1 MNRKK
6 VWGVIAFLILAAV
19 LILGWFAF
27 TEYKIWTNA
36 WGEEDQSFTIEITEG
51 KTARQIADL
60 LKEKEVIDNTT
71 VFLIFADFRGLGEKL
86 KAGEYEIRGDQSP
99 SQILDMLATGS
110 QYYRSLVIPEGFTQ
124 LDIAKRC
131 EEMDICTAE
140 GFLERCRF
148 NSIFTFAIAQ
158 APGGANS
165 AIEGILFPD
174 TYYLFKN
181 TPPVKVVD
189 RMTKKFESVMQE
201 IVDAAEEKEEK
212 EGGKETYW
220 WKADTPEYLQR
231 IFKIVILASIIEK
244 EAKKSEDRALIAS
257 VFVNRLKKNMPLQAD
272 STIHYAI
279 NDWSRPLTKDDLQI
293 DSPYNTYKNKGL
305 PAAAICNPGKES
317 ILAAVDPAQ
326 TDYLYFIA
334 LNGETKFTASYD
346 EFLELK
352 KQLKR

>member
-1 MNRKK
+1 MNRKM
-6 VWGVIAFLILAAV
+6 VWGVITFIFLAV
-19 LILGWFAF
+19 ALILGWLVFS
-27 TEYKIWTNA
+27 EYKTWTSA

-60 LKEKEVIDNTT
+60 LKEKDVIDSTT
-71 VFLIFADFRGLGEKL
+71 AFLIFADFRGLGDKL
-86 KAGEYEIRGDQSP
+86 KAGEYEVRGNQSP

-158 APGGANS
+158 APGGGNA
-165 AIEGILFPD
+165 AIEGILYPD

-189 RMTKKFESVMQE
+189 RMTKKFEAVMQE
-201 IVDAAEEKEEK
+201 IVEAAEVKEEK
-212 EGGKETYW
+212 AGGKDTYW
-220 WKADTPEYLQR
+220 WKKDNPEYLQR

-244 EAKKSEDRALIAS
+244 EANKSEDRALIAS

-272 STIHYAI
+272 STVHYAI
-279 NDWSRPLTKDDLQI
+279 NDWTRALTKSDLQI

-317 ILAAVDPAQ
+317 IQAAVEPAK

-334 LNGETKFTASYD
+334 LDGETKFTASYD
-346 EFLELK
+346 EFLKLK